1 MLSLGSLL
9 GYLPTGGFWAMELQR
24 RFGNPVFPFANNL
37 FRSEYQ
43 SLQTGFAERL
53 SYGLVRPVV
62 DMALGRP
69 GRLAE
74 IAMRDVRFLL
84 LLVGRARPV
93 WPSGRQRVPVAGG
106 REPWS
111 ARERALFVWWLTAY
125 VAWAL
130 LLSTYRYAALL
141 EFTAPLVLFLM
152 LRRLAPVRH
161 ARSAVVMAAL
171 LILVTTRSESWGR
184 RAWQTPWLRLTVPA
198 LGQQPDSLILMVGQ
212 PSAFAIPSFR
222 ADARFVHLTGVER
235 FRAPAKWNP
244 LVEAGRSRAPRTP
257 AAAVELRVLARGVR
271 GPRGCPRPSDDPPLR
286 ADPQRLA
293 ALPAVRAGAA
303 VGDMFVARPGSLD
316 RIVPG
321 ERRRDAVPIP
331 RN

>member
-1 MLSLGSLL
+1 M
-9 GYLPTGGFWAMELQR
+9 
-24 RFGNPVFPFANNL
+24 FPFANNL
-37 FRSEYQ
+37 FGSEYQ

-53 SYGLVRPVV
+53 SYGLVRPAV

-84 LLVGRARPV
+84 LLVAGLACVAVWAAARAR
-93 WPSGRQRVPVAGG
+93 GTR

-111 ARERALFVWWLTAY
+111 GRERALLVWWLTTY

-152 LRRLAPVRH
+152 LRRLAPARH
-161 ARSAVVMAAL
+161 ALAAVVGAAL
-171 LILVTTRSESWGR
+171 LILGTTRSESWGR
-184 RAWQTPWLRLTVPA
+184 RDWQTPWLRLSVPA

-244 LVEAGRSRAPRTP
+244 LVEEAVREHRGPLLLLSNFEFSRADCEAR
-257 AAAVELRVLARGVR
+257 AAALGLRTT
-271 GPRGCPRPSDDPPLR
+271 PRCEPIQS
-286 ADPQRLA
+286 
-293 ALPAVRAGAA
+293 
-303 VGDMFVARPGSLD
+303 GSL
-316 RIVPG
+316 RFRLCEL
-321 ERRRDAVPIP
+321 ERE
-331 RN
+331 